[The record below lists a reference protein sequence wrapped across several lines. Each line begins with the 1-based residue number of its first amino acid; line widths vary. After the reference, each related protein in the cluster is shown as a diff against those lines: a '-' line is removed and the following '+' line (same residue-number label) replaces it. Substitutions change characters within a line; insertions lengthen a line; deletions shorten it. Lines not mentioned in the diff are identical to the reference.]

1 MKQLVE
7 KTEDTSRHIQT
18 LRRSVSFG
26 VGDKDKIASWEAA
39 NLAKGTPMS
48 KFHESWSKART
59 KERAA
64 AAKEEVDKEYDFVP
78 KMKKKLKR
86 EGEDDQEFDGLL
98 PDGDDSDDMVRGHL
112 IFSSL
117 TSLIFNSI
125 SGRRRAIHT
134 QGGERQEEEE
144 VGGRRGEGGSLQQ
157 RQEEKEN
164 RREGDGRGVR
174 GRRR

>member
-1 MKQLVE
+1 MKSRPTKCFLQVANYCKKMKQLVE
-7 KTEDTSRHIQT
+7 KTEETSRHIQT

-78 KMKKKLKR
+78 KLLKKKKER
-86 EGEDDQEFDGLL
+86 KDEEDFEGLL
-98 PDGDDSDDMVRGHL
+98 PDGEESDEMV
-112 IFSSL
+112 S
-117 TSLIFNSI
+117 
-125 SGRRRAIHT
+125 
-134 QGGERQEEEE
+134 QEF
-144 VGGRRGEGGSLQQ
+144 
-157 RQEEKEN
+157 
-164 RREGDGRGVR
+164 
-174 GRRR
+174 